1 MGVIVRMIVGMVMRV
16 VSGVRMRVIVIVAV
30 RHGIVVMMA
39 ALAVFDGKFAVFATV
54 ARH

>member
-1 MGVIVRMIVGMVMRV
+1 MVVRMIVGMV
-16 VSGVRMRVIVIVAV
+16 MRVIVIVAV

-39 ALAVFDGKFAVFATV
+39 ALAVFDGKFAVLATV